1 MIGQNIYRIR
11 RKKGFSLT
19 ELSERAN
26 ISKSY
31 ISNIERN
38 INKNPSIQVL
48 TKIAN
53 VLEVG
58 LESLL
63 DMKASIECPQQ
74 IESEWIEF
82 INDLKDSGIQK
93 GQIQEYRPLIEF
105 IKWKNENV
113 DSNKNE

>member
-1 MIGQNIYRIR
+1 MIGQNIFEIR

-19 ELSERAN
+19 ELSERAH

-31 ISNIERN
+31 LSNIERN

-53 VLEVG
+53 VLGVG
-58 LESLL
+58 LEALL
-63 DMKASIECPQQ
+63 EMKGSKECPQQ

-82 INDLKDSGIQK
+82 INDLKDSGIEK
-93 GQIQEYRPLIEF
+93 GQIKEYKPLIEF
-105 IKWKNENV
+105 IKWKNENG
-113 DSNKNE
+113 DSNKK